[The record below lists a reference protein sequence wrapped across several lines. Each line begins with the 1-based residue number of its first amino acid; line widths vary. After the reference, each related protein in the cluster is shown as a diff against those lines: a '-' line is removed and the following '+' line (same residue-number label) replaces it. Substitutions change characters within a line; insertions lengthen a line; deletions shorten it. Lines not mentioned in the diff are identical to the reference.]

1 MKYPYKT
8 IFFLTLLII
17 EFLATATKG
26 VEQITLG
33 WDKLNHLAAFS
44 VLYILFS
51 LAFRQVSVVLKVV
64 LLIAYGLQ
72 IEIAQHFLP
81 PREFS
86 LLDVIA
92 DMLGILF
99 GFFIYPYAAK
109 FAK

>member
-1 MKYPYKT
+1 LKYLYKIT
-8 IFFLTLLII
+8 FFLALLII
-17 EFLATATKG
+17 EFLATATKS

-86 LLDVIA
+86 LLDVVANI
-92 DMLGILF
+92 LGILF
-99 GFFIYPYAAK
+99 VFFIYSYIAK

>member
-1 MKYPYKT
+1 LKYLYKT
-8 IFFLTLLII
+8 TFFLTILII
-17 EFLATATKG
+17 EFLATATQG
-26 VEQITLG
+26 AEQITLG

-51 LAFRQVSVVLKVV
+51 LAFRQVSVVLKVS

-86 LLDVIA
+86 LLDVVA
-92 DMLGILF
+92 DILGILF
-99 GFFIYPYAAK
+99 GIIIYPYVVK
-109 FAK
+109 FIK